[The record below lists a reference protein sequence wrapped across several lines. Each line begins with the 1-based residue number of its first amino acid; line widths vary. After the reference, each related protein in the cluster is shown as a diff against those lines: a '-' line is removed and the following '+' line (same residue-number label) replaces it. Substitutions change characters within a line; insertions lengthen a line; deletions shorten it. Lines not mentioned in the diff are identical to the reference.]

1 MKRIICLLLFTV
13 SLPGTQLSGQTTVS
27 KLSAHPTGDS
37 LFELVLE
44 HNPALAA
51 ARQMMEAR
59 KLGAGTGNTPP
70 DPVVEMGWLSGFPE
84 TLGNRRDFRVSQEFE
99 FPTTYFRLADA
110 REIRQGQAELMYD
123 MTRQHV
129 LTEVRKLMIER
140 IHLNRL
146 RLLLSRRMEQAGAL
160 KDQYRTMLE
169 AGEIGKLSLSQV
181 NLQLSSLSADLE
193 QVQSEIRMNSG
204 RIREITGGEG
214 FSITAGQFPMY
225 DIPDRGALDQAYAA
239 SPEATLYEQE
249 ISLKKKQKQVAV
261 SKALPD
267 LSAGYFSETVI
278 DEGFRGIS
286 LGISVPLWSNKNTV
300 KHAKAEIS
308 VAEAEDAR
316 YQVEQQAALESNLER
331 RNSLLVR
338 IDELEQVL
346 SEVDDEQLLGL
357 ALELGEIS
365 LSEYILSTEFYL
377 QNVRRLMEYERDVR
391 MVEAEILKVYL

>member
-1 MKRIICLLLFTV
+1 MRRIICLLLFTV
-13 SLPGTQLSGQTTVS
+13 SLPGTQLPGQTAVS
-27 KLSAHPTGDS
+27 KLNAHPSGDS

-44 HNPALAA
+44 YNPALAA
-51 ARQMMEAR
+51 ARQTMEAG

-84 TLGNRRDFRVSQEFE
+84 TLGNRRDFSVSQEFD

-110 REIRQGQAELMYD
+110 RKIRQGQVELMYD
-123 MTRQHV
+123 ITRQHV
-129 LTEVRKLMIER
+129 LTEARKLMIER

-146 RLLLSRRMEQAGAL
+146 RLLLSRRMEQAGVL
-160 KDQYRTMLE
+160 KEQYRTMLE

-181 NLQLSSLSADLE
+181 NLQLSALSADLE

-204 RIREITGGEG
+204 RIREITGGVG
-214 FSITAGQFPMY
+214 FSITAGQYPMY
-225 DIPDRGALDQAYAA
+225 DIPDRGALEQAYAA
-239 SPEATLYEQE
+239 SPEATLYERE

-286 LGISVPLWSNKNTV
+286 MGISVPLWSNKNKV
-300 KHAKAEIS
+300 QLAKAEIS
-308 VAEAEDAR
+308 VAEAENAR
-316 YQVEQQAALESNLER
+316 YQVQQQAALERNLER
-331 RNSLLVR
+331 RNSLLVQV
-338 IDELEQVL
+338 DELEQVL
-346 SEVDDEQLLGL
+346 SEVDDQELLGQ

-365 LSEYILSTEFYL
+365 LSEYIYSTEFYL
-377 QNVRRLMEYERDVR
+377 QNVRRLMEYERDLR
-391 MVEAEILKVYL
+391 LVEAEILKIYL